1 MTPARAGR
9 YNKSLQLKPL
19 LARPEESSL
28 IFLAF
33 VVPLAVY
40 CLVLSVINRR
50 RHPVV
55 VSGPWDFAG
64 VLFAASGI
72 LLLGGPAILTG
83 LYEQWRL
90 TWLLGQTHFLKET
103 GENWSFWIGLW
114 LLYFAVVAGGS
125 ALLLWRRRRLTS
137 IYNVEPA
144 VFAAVLT
151 QVLDRLELEWLRNG
165 PRRLLL
171 RFREPSLEAGS
182 RATDP
187 ILVPQSSQAAA
198 IPVGADRVQPYP
210 KRGTVT
216 AQGAST
222 SAYAWAEL
230 ALEPFPAMR
239 HVTLHWLG
247 QDEAVR
253 LEVETELAQAL
264 AQVRTRQNPV
274 AAWFLCLALGMFF
287 SAFLV
292 LLALLAMRILQL
304 PR

>member
-1 MTPARAGR
+1 
-9 YNKSLQLKPL
+9 L

-33 VVPLAVY
+33 IVPLAIY

-55 VSGPWDFAG
+55 VPGPWDFAG
-64 VLFAASGI
+64 VLFAASGV
-72 LLLGGPAILTG
+72 LLIGGPAILTG
-83 LYEQWRL
+83 VYEQWRL
-90 TWLLGQTHFLKET
+90 TWLLGQTHFLKEISD
-103 GENWSFWIGLW
+103 NWSFWISIW
-114 LLYFAVVAGGS
+114 LLYFAVIASGS
-125 ALLLWRRRRLTS
+125 ALMLWRRRRLTS
-137 IYNVEPA
+137 IYNIEPA
-144 VFAAVLT
+144 VFAEVLN

-171 RFREPSLEAGS
+171 RLREPPLEAGS
-182 RATDP
+182 TALDP
-187 ILVPQSSQAAA
+187 ML
-198 IPVGADRVQPYP
+198 IPHRS
-210 KRGTVT
+210 
-216 AQGAST
+216 QGAATPVLADPAQPLPQRTATSTPEVST
-222 SAYAWAEL
+222 SAHPWAEL
-230 ALEPFPAMR
+230 VLEPFPAMC

-264 AQVRTRQNPV
+264 AQVRTRPNPV
-274 AAWFLCLALGMFF
+274 SAWFLSLSLGLFF

-292 LLALLAMRILQL
+292 LFVLLALRILQL